1 MNTHLD
7 KKGRLII
14 KIFIYGKHILIKKI
28 FGINLIFLYIK
39 F

>member
-14 KIFIYGKHILIKKI
+14 KIFIYGKAHINKKKYL
-28 FGINLIFLYIK
+28 G
-39 F
+39 